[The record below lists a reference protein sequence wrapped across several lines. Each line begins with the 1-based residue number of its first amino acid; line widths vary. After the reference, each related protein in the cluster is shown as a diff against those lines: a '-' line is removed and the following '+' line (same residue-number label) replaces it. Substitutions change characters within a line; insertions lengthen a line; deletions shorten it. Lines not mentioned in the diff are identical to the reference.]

1 MPSMRT
7 ASANL
12 AVEAKFSYR
21 VSVRGRETLPDAVI
35 ISSYQGC
42 MVSNRDVMRD
52 RSRYMQIP
60 EIKKIYARYSRIY
73 DAIFSRWFS
82 PRQRQVIRNLDLKPG
97 QRVLDVGVGTGISL
111 PLYPEYVRVTGV
123 DLSRE
128 MLREA
133 QKKTISH
140 RLDHV
145 ELLEMDAG
153 YLAFPD
159 RTFDVV
165 IAAFVITVVP
175 DPIRFLAEVH
185 RVSKAN
191 GQIVMINHF
200 QSENQFMARL
210 EKWVAPL
217 CTKIG
222 WHSDLAL
229 DYLVQQANLHIE
241 RMHSFGKVDLWK
253 VVYASNKSSHE

>member
-1 MPSMRT
+1 
-7 ASANL
+7 
-12 AVEAKFSYR
+12 
-21 VSVRGRETLPDAVI
+21 
-35 ISSYQGC
+35 
-42 MVSNRDVMRD
+42 
-52 RSRYMQIP
+52 MQTP

-82 PRQRQVIRNLDLKPG
+82 PRQHHVIRNLDLKLG
-97 QRVLDVGVGTGISL
+97 QRVLDVGVGTGLSL
-111 PLYPEYVRVTGV
+111 PLYPEHVKITGV

-133 QKKTISH
+133 QKKVASYG
-140 RLDHV
+140 LKHV

-153 YLAFPD
+153 HLAFPAH
-159 RTFDVV
+159 TFDVV

-175 DPIRFLAEVH
+175 DPIRFLTEVR
-185 RVSKAN
+185 RVSKAD
-191 GQIVMINHF
+191 GRIIMINHF
-200 QSENQFMARL
+200 QSDNKVMAQL
-210 EKWVAPL
+210 EKWAAPL

-229 DYLVQQANLHIE
+229 DYLVQQANLQIE

-253 VVYASNKSSHE
+253 VVYASSKPGGE